1 MTTTRWKDEIVDE
14 VRQRRN
20 EYARSCEY
28 DLRRMLEDLK
38 KREQEHPERL
48 STLEPSPIRKRPRAG

>member
-14 VRQRRN
+14 VRQRRD
-20 EYARSCEY
+20 EYSASFGY

-48 STLEPSPIRKRPRAG
+48 STLEPLPIRKRPKAL